1 MNSYIKKINTR
12 HDSQDRSWQCDFSE
26 TTEEVSHPNDWII
39 YKQIQD
45 EKPVYTLCID
55 YLMAKSGCMYG
66 LSRYDI
72 VSSNDNIILQTTN
85 DKSECTITTEK
96 YKYQFKVSEN
106 VRDIPNAI
114 GGTYKAKQI
123 EFISV
128 EKIYDQTP
136 NKISSDD
143 KYYLELDD
151 NILNFYIDGV
161 YAWSKII
168 SLRHTSGIYFVLK
181 DKVFTVIE
189 NGCGILDVFNLDG
202 SSYKQIQ
209 TSTEYIENAYSIN
222 SEKILRI
229 NGFIWQPIYVRQYID
244 VESLFADKLKQKTL
258 WDGDDD
264 DFDEDELKS
273 EDLKEDE

>member
-1 MNSYIKKINTR
+1 MCSYIKEINT
-12 HDSQDRSWQCDFSE
+12 HSDSKDSSYECDFSGIS
-26 TTEEVSHPNDWII
+26 EEVSHPNDWII

-45 EKPVYTLCID
+45 DKQVYTLCID
-55 YLMAKSGCMYG
+55 YLMVKAGACLYG
-66 LSRYDI
+66 LSRYEI
-72 VSSNDNIILQTTN
+72 VTSNDNIILQTTD

-96 YKYQFKVSEN
+96 YKYQFKVSDN

-114 GGTYKAKQI
+114 GGIYKEKSI

-128 EKIYDQTP
+128 EKISHQTST
-136 NKISSDD
+136 KISTDD

-168 SLRHTSGIYFVLK
+168 SLRYTNGIYFVLK

-202 SSYKQIQ
+202 SLYKQIE
-209 TSTEYIENAYSIN
+209 TSMEYIETYSIH

-229 NGFIWQPIYVRQYID
+229 NGFVWQPVYLRQYID
-244 VESLFADKLKQKTL
+244 VETIFADKIKQKTISEY
-258 WDGDDD
+258 DN
-264 DFDEDELKS
+264 DFDEDELKL
-273 EDLKEDE
+273 EDLVEDE